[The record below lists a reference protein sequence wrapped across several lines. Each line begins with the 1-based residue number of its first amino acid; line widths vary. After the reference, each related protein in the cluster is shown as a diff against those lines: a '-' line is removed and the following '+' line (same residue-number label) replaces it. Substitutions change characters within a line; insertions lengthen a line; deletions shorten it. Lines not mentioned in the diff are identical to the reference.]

1 MKKLSKKLLSMLLA
15 MAMIVT
21 TVAAAPVVAD
31 AATTPQSL
39 ESTAINFW
47 ADANNTITQEDV
59 DTFIMTDTTV
69 NKKTTMVGAVAAF
82 RVASSGNHYL
92 FLPSNAD
99 CTRLKL
105 WFTGTASI
113 TADGVTTD
121 LVSGEFTDVFSA
133 VNEGGIAK
141 NYTLKLGSSSYTLT
155 VMKSGEVGSVYVD
168 TTGGSISSVHS
179 SKSNSLTGT
188 IMVVDADGNVN
199 YDGEL
204 EKIQGRGNGT
214 WDAASGFGKY
224 PYNIKLMAS
233 ASLLGMPKAKKWC
246 LLANN
251 NDTSLIKNQLTYDFS
266 DYIGVKYQPHCK
278 PVDLYINQQYCG
290 SYQLSEKVQI
300 KSNRINVV
308 DAYENLEIAN
318 GTVDETTQLIVPADL
333 SGASAVMKTASGTTS
348 TSTTGSYAVGVRKYS
363 TNQAGS
369 SSSSGTG
376 SGLGSLFPGTGS
388 SSSGPALVNPDD
400 ITGGYLYELE
410 ISKRW
415 VDEKAGFCAY
425 NRQGW
430 VMKSCDVATKEMV
443 DYSYDL
449 LFALGSS
456 VYNNGTV
463 PSAKTTTKC
472 SSGKT
477 AVRTTENPAPAT
489 QYQGKKWSDI
499 LDADSAVKY
508 YWTQEFFKNMDSAT
522 SSTYFY
528 KDSDLVDTMLYAGP
542 VWDMDNA
549 FGYEQSGERWGYS
562 WTDAEGWYTKMARIY
577 RFYYSDSSTSYKTDD
592 YAPLNFYAALA
603 TNCTDFQSMVQSYWY
618 STIRPATRILLG
630 EETDPSGKLHSIQ
643 YYIDTVSK
651 SNTMDNVRLQLNG
664 SNAYDYA
671 SMTTSM
677 ENWVESRDN
686 WIDGQFPK
694 VDINNATAS
703 SIPSYPCT
711 GVAIKP
717 DFTLTYN
724 GAELRQGVDYTVE
737 YSNNIEAS
745 KNALI
750 TVTGQGLYTGT
761 KTINF
766 TIGAGSLV
774 TGSATIP
781 EIAYSGDTIFADV
794 RNSDDDIISKF
805 ITYQWKSNGTAIA
818 GATDKSYTITDA
830 DKGKNITVEV
840 SGDGMNIASVGITSN
855 ICAVSNEE
863 KPRGMTKTIAA
874 WDYDYS
880 QNPDALLTA
889 DATGLTYYYMA
900 TSGENADTAE
910 LTASVDAQTTSKI
923 KWSGSADV
931 YVNDSTTVTP
941 DRAPVMGTSKTD
953 SLAWGEFPYFE
964 TTVSTLGYED
974 IHFSAKLGGTKKGPS
989 TWWLQYSLDGESY
1002 TTVDGSAFT
1011 ITANKTMTKGFDN
1024 IVLPAECNNKSKVY
1038 IRMAVAYDIAINAID
1053 TIVGSLSGDAAV
1065 NNIAVVG
1072 TTTAAVTELAAPTI
1086 STTSTVG
1093 DGLSVFDSDMVTITD
1108 NNGGADIYYSVNGGD
1123 AVLYQGGFNPFDTT
1137 TAVKGDTVTV
1147 DAYASFEDV
1156 VSTVSSQTITFY
1168 GVNLSTFNYDDYS
1181 KNVSNGAVFSTG
1193 GAYGES
1199 GKMTAYTDGKS
1210 QYVPQWNDS
1219 KKAFCVS
1226 PDDGALWSD
1235 ESGFTFEAA
1244 TAGYRNITFTAKAYT
1259 TAQGPNSITLQC
1271 SADGEQWTTLQ
1282 SDVQLGANGA
1292 LEQVFVTAELP
1303 AECENKA
1310 KVYVRLITTENKTHG
1325 DDLTPSAKL
1334 HNNNSKGNLYVND
1347 VVIAGEDDGT
1357 YKMPYTN
1364 KTTDYFGSGA
1374 ITYFSPD
1381 GTPMQ
1386 YTVTNAASTVISA
1399 GAYPETGIVI
1409 SALEGFSTATAG
1421 PYTVTIWAG
1430 DDDDKSIFNTRKYY
1444 YKGET
1449 VTEFNYSGTKRPL
1462 ANYLNADGTEAKNT
1476 SGANEGTLSIYPN
1489 GDIPTVMTYDGDYG
1503 VKAGYTS
1510 ANPFTATKKLDKPDG
1525 NGYWLIST
1533 STKGYT
1539 DLTLNLEQISS
1550 NKAPRDWGLAYSLDG
1565 ANYTYIADSNVR
1577 AISNDA
1583 SPTSSIET
1591 YNNFKLPAE
1600 CDNQDNVFIKIFI
1613 NGGESV
1619 DGTELDLV
1627 TKGNTYID
1635 NVELSGIAIPVI
1647 VDVTI
1652 NTVALENIT
1661 DVTGTTPVDASIVVD
1676 GKLYSTENG
1685 SVAIPMTSGVTTTV
1699 YASVYGTFVNTVT
1712 VTASE
1717 GAVVTIPVVALD
1729 AVTDGVINGKDYV
1742 QLYKKGTAQQ
1752 KALVQRCFR
1761 NLINIKDENF
1771 IYTK

>member
-1 MKKLSKKLLSMLLA
+1 MKKVSKKLLSFVLA
-15 MAMIVT
+15 MIMIIT
-21 TVAAAPVVAD
+21 TVVIAPVFAD
-31 AATTPQSL
+31 AATAPDSL
-39 ESTAINFW
+39 ESTAIHFW
-47 ADANNTITQEDV
+47 ADAGNTITQEDV
-59 DTFIMTDTTV
+59 DAFTGGT
-69 NKKTTMVGAVAAF
+69 KTTMVGAVGAF
-82 RVASSGNHYL
+82 KVASSGNHYL
-92 FLPSNAD
+92 FLPSNAN
-99 CTRLKL
+99 CNNLKL

-113 TADGVTTD
+113 TADGVTTN
-121 LVSGEFTDVFSA
+121 LVSGEFSDVFSA
-133 VNEGGIAK
+133 VNEGGISK
-141 NYTLKLGSSSYTLT
+141 NYTLKLGTSSYTLT
-155 VMKSGEVGSVYVD
+155 VMKSGKVGSVYID
-168 TTGGSISSVHS
+168 TSSGSISTVHS
-179 SKSNSLTGT
+179 SKSNSLSGT

-214 WDAASGFGKY
+214 WSEASGHGKY

-251 NDTSLIKNQLTYDFS
+251 NDTSLVKNQMTYDFA

-318 GTVDETTQLIVPADL
+318 GTIDETTQLMVPADL
-333 SGASAVMKTASGTTS
+333 SGAPAVMKTANGTTS

-363 TNQAGS
+363 TNQAGE
-369 SSSSGTG
+369 SSGSGIG
-376 SGLGSLFPGTGS
+376 SGIGGWFPGTGGG
-388 SSSGPALVNPDD
+388 SSSGPELINPDD

-415 VDEKAGFCAY
+415 VDENAGFCAY

-443 DYSYDL
+443 DYSYNL
-449 LFALGSS
+449 LYALGSS

-463 PSAKTTTKC
+463 PSAATTTKC
-472 SSGKT
+472 SG
-477 AVRTTENPAPAT
+477 ANRLVQTTDNPAPDSK
-489 QYQGKKWSDI
+489 YQGKSWSDI

-508 YWTQEFFKNMDSAT
+508 YWTQEFFKNMDSST

-528 KDSDLVDTMLYAGP
+528 KDSDLVDSMLYAGP
-542 VWDMDNA
+542 MWDMDNS
-549 FGYEQSGERWGYS
+549 FGYEKSGSRWGCS
-562 WTDAEGWYTKMARIY
+562 WTDPTGWYTKNARIY
-577 RFYYSDSSTSYKTDD
+577 RFYYNDSSTTYSTDSQ
-592 YAPLNFYAALA
+592 APLNFYAALA
-603 TNCTDFQSMVQSYWY
+603 TNCTDFKSMVQSYWY

-630 EETDPSGKLHSIQ
+630 EQTDPSGKLHSIQ
-643 YYIDTVSK
+643 YYIDTISM

-664 SNAYDYA
+664 SKAYDYA
-671 SMTTSM
+671 SMTASM
-677 ENWVESRDN
+677 ENWIERRDN
-686 WIDGQFPK
+686 WIDGEFPK

-703 SIPSYPCT
+703 SIPSYSCT
-711 GVAIKP
+711 GLAIKP

-724 GAELRQGVDYTVE
+724 NATLRKGVDYTVE

-745 KNALI
+745 RNATI

-761 KTINF
+761 KVINF

-774 TGSATIP
+774 GGSADIP
-781 EIAYSGDTIFADV
+781 EIAYSGDTVFVDV
-794 RNSDDDIISKF
+794 KNSDSNRINQF
-805 ITYQWKSNGTAIA
+805 ITYQWKSNGTPIA
-818 GATDKSYTITDA
+818 GATDRSYTITDA
-830 DKGKNITVEV
+830 DKGSNITVEV
-840 SGDGMNIASVGITSN
+840 SGDGKNIASAGITSN
-855 ICAVSNEE
+855 ICAVSNDE

-874 WDYDYS
+874 WDYDYT

-889 DATGLTYYYMA
+889 DETGLTFYYMA

-923 KWSGSADV
+923 KWSSTADA
-931 YVNDSTTVTP
+931 YVNDSTTITP

-989 TWWLQYSLDGESY
+989 TWWLQYSLDGENF
-1002 TTVDGSAFT
+1002 TTVNGSAFT

-1024 IVLPAECNNKSKVY
+1024 IALPAECNNQSKVY
-1038 IRMAVAYDIAINAID
+1038 IRMAVAYDIAINAVD

-1072 TTTAAVTELAAPTI
+1072 TTTNAVTELVAPTI
-1086 STTSTVG
+1086 TTTSTVG
-1093 DGLSVFDSDMVTITD
+1093 DGLTVFDSDMVTIID
-1108 NNGGADIYYSVNGGD
+1108 NNGGADIYYSVNGAD
-1123 AVLYQGGFNPFDTT
+1123 AVLYEGGFNPFDGTA
-1137 TAVKGDTVTV
+1137 AVKGDTVTIE
-1147 DAYASFEDV
+1147 AYAGFEDV
-1156 VSTVSSQTITFY
+1156 VSSSVSETLTFA
-1168 GVNLSTFNYDDYS
+1168 GVNLLTFNYDDYS

-1193 GAYGES
+1193 GVYGES

-1226 PDDGALWSD
+1226 PDDGARWSN
-1235 ESGFTFEAA
+1235 ESGFTYEVA

-1259 TAQGPNSITLQC
+1259 TAQGPNSVSLQY
-1271 SADGEQWTTLQ
+1271 STDGEAWTTLQ
-1282 SDVQLGANGA
+1282 SDVQLNANGA
-1292 LEQVFVTAELP
+1292 LEQLFFTAALP

-1310 KVYVRLITTENKTHG
+1310 KVYVRLATTENKTHG
-1325 DDLTPSAKL
+1325 DDLTASVNL

-1364 KTTDYFGSGA
+1364 KTTDYFGTGA
-1374 ITYFSPD
+1374 IQYYSPD
-1381 GTPMQ
+1381 GTAMQ
-1386 YTVTNAASTVISA
+1386 YTVVNAASNVISA
-1399 GAYPETGIVI
+1399 GAYPEGGIVI
-1409 SALEGFSTATAG
+1409 SALDGFSTATAG
-1421 PYTVTIWAG
+1421 PYTITIWAG

-1449 VTEFNYSGTKRPL
+1449 VTKFNYSGTKRPL
-1462 ANYLNADGTEAKNT
+1462 ANYLNEDGTEAKNT

-1489 GDIPTVMTYDGDYG
+1489 GEIPIAMTYDGNYG
-1503 VKAGYTS
+1503 VKAGWTA
-1510 ANPFTATKKLDKPDG
+1510 ANPFTATKNLDKPNG
-1525 NGYWLIST
+1525 NGYWLINT

-1565 ANYTYIADSNVR
+1565 SSYTYIPASNVR
-1577 AISNDA
+1577 AISDDA
-1583 SPTSSIET
+1583 SLTSSIET

-1600 CDNQDNVFIKIFI
+1600 CDNQDNLFIKIFI

-1627 TKGNTYID
+1627 TKGSTYID
-1635 NVELSGIAIPVI
+1635 NVELSGVVIPVI

-1652 NTVALENIT
+1652 NTVALENVT
-1661 DVTGTTPVDASIVVD
+1661 DVTGSTPVDASIIVD
-1676 GKLYSTENG
+1676 GTLYQTTNG
-1685 SVAIPMTSGVTTTV
+1685 SVVIPMTSGVTTTV
-1699 YASVYGTFVNTVT
+1699 YASVYGTFVNTVS
-1712 VTASE
+1712 VTAAE
-1717 GAVVTIPVVALD
+1717 GAAVTIPVVALD
-1729 AVTDGVINGKDYV
+1729 VVTDGVINGKDYV
-1742 QLYKKGTAQQ
+1742 WMYKKGNAQQ
-1752 KALVQRCFR
+1752 KELAGRCFQ

>member
-1 MKKLSKKLLSMLLA
+1 MKKLSKKLLLLVLA
-15 MAMIVT
+15 MTMIIT
-21 TVAAAPVVAD
+21 TVVTAPVIAD
-31 AATTPQSL
+31 AATAPQSI

-47 ADANNTITQEDV
+47 ADAGNTITQADV
-59 DTFIMTDTTV
+59 DAFTGGT
-69 NKKTTMVGAVAAF
+69 KTTMVGAVGAF
-82 RVASSGNHYL
+82 RVASTGNHYL

-99 CTRLKL
+99 CSRLKL

-133 VNEGGIAK
+133 VNEGGITK
-141 NYTLKLGSSSYTLT
+141 DYTLMLGSNSYTLT
-155 VMKSGEVGSVYVD
+155 VMKSGKVGSVYID
-168 TTGGSISSVHS
+168 TSNGSISSVHS
-179 SKSNSLTGT
+179 SKSNSLSGT

-214 WDAASGFGKY
+214 WSEASGFGKY

-233 ASLLGMPKAKKWC
+233 ASLLGMPKAKRWC
-246 LLANN
+246 LLSNN
-251 NDTSLIKNQLTYDFS
+251 NDTSLVKNQLAYDFS
-266 DYIGVKYQPHCK
+266 NYIGVKYQPHCK
-278 PVDLYINQQYCG
+278 PVDLYINQQYYG

-318 GTVDETTQLIVPADL
+318 GTLDETTQIMVPADL
-333 SGASAVMKTASGTTS
+333 STAPSVIKTENGTTS
-348 TSTTGSYAVGVRKYS
+348 STTTGSYAVGVRKYS

-369 SSSSGTG
+369 SGGSSGG
-376 SGLGSLFPGTGS
+376 GLGGLFPGGLGG
-388 SSSGPALVNPDD
+388 SSSGPALINPDD

-410 ISKRW
+410 ISQRW
-415 VDEKAGFCAY
+415 VDENAGFCAY

-430 VMKSCDVATKEMV
+430 VMKSCDAATKEMV

-449 LFALGSS
+449 LYALGSS
-456 VYNNGTV
+456 VYNNGVV
-463 PSAKTTTKC
+463 PSTETTTKC
-472 SSGKT
+472 PDGKF
-477 AVRTTENPAPAT
+477 AVRTTENPAPDT
-489 QYQGKKWSDI
+489 KYQGKKWSEI

-508 YWTQEFFKNMDSAT
+508 YWTQEFFKNMDSST

-528 KDSDLVDTMLYAGP
+528 KDSNLADNMLYAGP
-542 VWDMDNA
+542 VWDMDNS
-549 FGYEQSGERWGYS
+549 FGYDRSGERWGHS
-562 WTDAEGWYTKMARIY
+562 WTDPTGWYTKNARIY
-577 RFYYSDSSTSYKTDD
+577 RFYYSDSTSTYNSDSQ
-592 YAPLNFYAALA
+592 APLNFYAALA

-630 EETDPSGKLHSIQ
+630 EQTDPSGRLHSIS
-643 YYIDTVSK
+643 YYVDTVSK
-651 SNTMDNVRLQLNG
+651 SNTMNNVRLQLNG
-664 SNAYDYA
+664 GNAYDYA
-671 SMTTSM
+671 AMTASM
-677 ENWVESRDN
+677 ENWVETRDN
-686 WIDGQFPK
+686 WIDGEFPK

-703 SIPSYPCT
+703 NIPAYPCT
-711 GVAIKP
+711 GLEIKP
-717 DFTLTYN
+717 NFTLTYN
-724 GAELRQGVDYTVE
+724 DSTLRKGIDYTAE

-745 KNALI
+745 KNGTI
-750 TVTGQGLYTGT
+750 TITGQGLYTGT
-761 KTINF
+761 KVINF
-766 TIGAGSLV
+766 TIGSGSLV
-774 TGSATIP
+774 NGSADIP
-781 EIAYSGDTIFADV
+781 ETAYSGDTIFVDV
-794 RNSDDDIISKF
+794 KNSDSNRINQF

-818 GATDKSYTITDA
+818 GATDKSYTVTDA
-830 DKGKNITVEV
+830 DKGSNITVEV
-840 SGDGMNIASVGITSN
+840 SGDGVNIASVGITSN
-855 ICAVSNEE
+855 VCAVSNDE

-874 WDYDYS
+874 WDYDYT

-889 DATGLTYYYMA
+889 DTTGLSYYYMA

-910 LTASVDAQTTSKI
+910 LTASVDAQTASRI

-931 YVNDSTTVTP
+931 YANDSTTVTP
-941 DRAPVMGTSKTD
+941 DRSPVMGTSKTD
-953 SLAWGEFPYFE
+953 LLAWGEFPYFE

-989 TWWLQYSLDGESY
+989 TWWLQYSLDGENY
-1002 TTVDGSAFT
+1002 TTIDGSAFT
-1011 ITANKTMTKGFDN
+1011 ITVNKTMTKGFDN
-1024 IVLPAECNNKSKVY
+1024 IALPAECNNKSKVY
-1038 IRMAVAYDIAINAID
+1038 IRMAVAYDIAINAVD
-1053 TIVGSLSGDAAV
+1053 KIVSSLSGDAAV

-1086 STTSTVG
+1086 ATTSTVG

-1108 NNGGADIYYSVNGGD
+1108 NNGGADIYYSVNGAD
-1123 AVLYQGGFNPFDTT
+1123 AVLYQGGFNPFDKT
-1137 TAVKGDTVTV
+1137 TAVKGDSVTIE
-1147 DAYASFEDV
+1147 AYASFENV
-1156 VSTVSSQTITFY
+1156 VSPAVSQTITFA

-1193 GAYGES
+1193 GIYGES

-1219 KKAFCVS
+1219 KKAFCVA
-1226 PDDGALWSD
+1226 PDDGALWSE
-1235 ESGFTFEAA
+1235 ESGFTYEAA

-1259 TAQGPNSITLQC
+1259 TAQGPNSVSLQY
-1271 SADGEQWTTLQ
+1271 SIDGEIWTTLQ
-1282 SDVQLGANGA
+1282 SDVRLNANGV
-1292 LEQVFVTAELP
+1292 LEQLFFTAALP

-1310 KVYVRLITTENKTHG
+1310 KIYVRLITTENKTHG
-1325 DDLTPSAKL
+1325 DALTPSVNL

-1357 YKMPYTN
+1357 HKMPYTN
-1364 KTTDYFGSGA
+1364 KTTDYFGTGA
-1374 ITYFSPD
+1374 ILYYSPD
-1381 GTPMQ
+1381 ATAMQ
-1386 YTVTNAASTVISA
+1386 YTVVNAASKIISA

-1409 SALEGFSTATAG
+1409 SALEGFSTATPG

-1476 SGANEGTLSIYPN
+1476 NGAKEGILSVYPN
-1489 GDIPTVMTYDGDYG
+1489 GEIPLAMTYDGNYG

-1510 ANPFTATKKLDKPDG
+1510 ANPFTAAKTLDNPDG
-1525 NGYWLIST
+1525 NGYWLIKT

-1565 ANYTYIADSNVR
+1565 LSYTYISESNVR
-1577 AISNDA
+1577 AISDD
-1583 SPTSSIET
+1583 SSLISSVET

-1600 CDNQDNVFIKIFI
+1600 CDNQDNLFIKIFI

-1627 TKGNTYID
+1627 TKGSTYID

-1652 NTVALENIT
+1652 NTVALENST
-1661 DVTGTTPVDASIVVD
+1661 DTTGTVPVDASIVVD
-1676 GKLYSTENG
+1676 GKLYNTTNG
-1685 SVAIPMTSGVTTTV
+1685 SVAIPMTSGVATTV
-1699 YASVYGTFVNTVT
+1699 YASAYGTFVNTVS
-1712 VTASE
+1712 VTAAE
-1717 GAVVTIPVVALD
+1717 GAAVTIPVISLD
-1729 AVTDGVINGKDYV
+1729 VVTDGVINGKDYV
-1742 QLYKKGTAQQ
+1742 WIYKKGSAVQ
-1752 KALVQRCFR
+1752 KEFAARCFQ